1 MLKKRMKIEKTA
13 LPLTAAG
20 GLTGE
25 AMIALAL
32 LCAAALA
39 LGACGPGSVIYG
51 RPDSLNVGE
60 KDAAPFGSGLV
71 YEEDELGGVYI
82 IPNGAEVTVTG
93 STISDG
99 AVSLDTT
106 GNANRLR
113 VADYASA
120 AVTFE
125 SVVIDLSA
133 AGWELW
139 ELQNM
144 DPSAFP
150 IPLEVGKGAILT
162 LKLDGTNTLKGGAG
176 GAGIY
181 VPEDATLIITS
192 AAGDGETTGVLNACG
207 GGGGAGI
214 GSNWEGSVSVG
225 EIQIAGGTIYAMGDI
240 GNPPAHYGHA
250 GAAGIG
256 GGAGSPGNDGGTV
269 IITGGIVYAVGWD
282 NAAGIGGGR
291 LGKSGSVTIN
301 SPTGTSSGIAEAKV
315 GDIGIQP
322 GYGVGCSSTGE
333 SSGAFTDG
341 SEGEGAYEYDAN
353 GWPTSAV
360 YSWGN
365 Y

>member
-1 MLKKRMKIEKTA
+1 
-13 LPLTAAG
+13 
-20 GLTGE
+20 
-25 AMIALAL
+25 MIALAF

-51 RPDSLNVGE
+51 RPDSLNVHE
-60 KDAAPFGSGLV
+60 KDAAPLGSGLV

-99 AVSLDTT
+99 AVSLGTT

-113 VADYASA
+113 VADYATA

-133 AGWELW
+133 IDWTAG
-139 ELQNM
+139 N
-144 DPSAFP
+144 DGIPYPA
-150 IPLEVGKGAILT
+150 PLEVGEGSRLT

-192 AAGDGETTGVLNACG
+192 AAGNGETTGVLNACG

-214 GSNWEGSVSVG
+214 GSSWEGSVG

-301 SPTGTSSGIAEAKV
+301 SPAGTSSGIAEAKV
-315 GDIGIQP
+315 GDIWMLP

-353 GWPTSAV
+353 GWPKSAV